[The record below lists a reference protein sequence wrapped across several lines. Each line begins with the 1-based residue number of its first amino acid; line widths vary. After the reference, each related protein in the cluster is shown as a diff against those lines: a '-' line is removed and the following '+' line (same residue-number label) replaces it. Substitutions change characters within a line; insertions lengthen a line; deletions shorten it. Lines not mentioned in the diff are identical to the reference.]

1 MQPNIKT
8 KQMKIIPAETSK
20 NIVPYKIDYQKNPNY
35 IETYRSYNI

>member
-20 NIVPYKIDYQKNPNY
+20 NIVPSNTTSDILFIK
-35 IETYRSYNI
+35 